1 MPETVDGQ
9 HVGRWLLAAAIV
21 RGLFGVLQFLLPE

>member
-1 MPETVDGQ
+1 MAIKQRRSGW
-9 HVGRWLLAAAIV
+9 RWLLAAAIA